1 MIPAAFAYHA
11 PKSLREAVR
20 LLREYEGE
28 ARVVSGGMSL
38 IPAMKLR
45 LVQPEHLVDIGRLD
59 ELSYVQRAGDGLR
72 IGAATTYRDIEKSR
86 AVESVAPL
94 LTETARVVGDLQVRN
109 KGTIGGAAAHA
120 DPAADVP
127 AALLALEARL
137 RVVGGRRS
145 RVIPAHRFFVDA
157 YETVLGPTEVL
168 TEVEIP
174 KMPPRT
180 GWAYVKFANK
190 ASRFAIV
197 GVAALLTL
205 DRKGGVTRAR
215 IAVTGAGPRPV
226 RAQGERTAADG
237 TLRIERR
244 YRGRRG
250 QSLARDGV
258 PLGHPWLRG
267 VPRASDGSHHEACA
281 RNGSGARRHRVVGA
295 SMHVGA

>member
-1 MIPAAFAYHA
+1 MIPATFAYHA

-20 LLREYEGE
+20 LLREHEGE

-86 AVESVAPL
+86 TVESVAPL

-197 GVAALLTL
+197 GVAALLTV

-215 IAVTGAGPRPV
+215 IAVTGAGPVPV
-226 RAQGERTAADG
+226 RARASERLLTGRSASSAAIEAAGDRASRGMEFLSDIHGSEEYREHLTGVITKRALETAA
-237 TLRIERR
+237 ERA
-244 YRGRRG
+244 GIA
-250 QSLARDGV
+250 L
-258 PLGHPWLRG
+258 
-267 VPRASDGSHHEACA
+267 
-281 RNGSGARRHRVVGA
+281 
-295 SMHVGA
+295 